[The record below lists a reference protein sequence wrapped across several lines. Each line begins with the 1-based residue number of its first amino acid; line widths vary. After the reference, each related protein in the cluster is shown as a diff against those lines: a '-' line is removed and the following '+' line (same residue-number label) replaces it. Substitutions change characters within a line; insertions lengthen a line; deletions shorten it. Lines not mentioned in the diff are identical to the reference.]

1 MSEEDERSR
10 ESGVTE
16 CGLEEGGAQAEGRR
30 GTTLNRAGGRTV
42 REFGRVG
49 TQGG

>member
-16 CGLEEGGAQAEGRR
+16 CGLEEGGSAGRR
-30 GTTLNRAGGRTV
+30 QKRYNVEQSGRANREGV
-42 REFGRVG
+42 R
-49 TQGG
+49 